1 MALMLAVMG
10 LRPTADYTWSSQRF
24 QPVHEELGA
33 YQRGGEG
40 SDAERI
46 GKIKRHFCAA
56 SVGALPWSPQ
66 RHPLADPPQRR
77 RGQGKQSRVGCERGP
92 FGLFSQPPSE
102 PDLILVAS
110 SGSPVSLFL

>member
-66 RHPLADPPQRR
+66 RHPLADPPRLGCVRAPSAGRQHPAEHTGARA
-77 RGQGKQSRVGCERGP
+77 GAALCDDPGAGHAPQDGVG
-92 FGLFSQPPSE
+92 
-102 PDLILVAS
+102 
-110 SGSPVSLFL
+110 